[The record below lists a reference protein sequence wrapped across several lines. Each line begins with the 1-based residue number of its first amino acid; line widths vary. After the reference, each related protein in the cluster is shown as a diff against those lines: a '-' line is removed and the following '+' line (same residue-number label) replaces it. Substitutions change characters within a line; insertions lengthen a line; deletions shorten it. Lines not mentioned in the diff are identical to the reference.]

1 MIQAPLPASHLLGRD
16 AQEVREQDAHFSE
29 IVNRRLANR
38 MIKFRRKLRNYL
50 AMPHSTVQLHFEE
63 SGGGLPV
70 LIMHGLFGSLANWRG
85 VARDLADAY
94 RVINIDLRNHGR
106 SPWAEGLSYEAMADD
121 VLRLMDR
128 LGLERARLIGHSLG
142 GKLAMVL
149 ADRAPERFTH
159 MVVVD
164 IAPKAY
170 PAWHQDVFSALRA
183 VDLATLTSRE
193 SARAQMAP
201 FVFDPDVRAFLAAN
215 LGHETQDNRLAWR
228 WRFNLDTLQQAYPET
243 SLMPGLNGFFCG
255 PALFIRGAGSAYI
268 EPEDRPVMA
277 RNFPGGCLYTLNNTK
292 HWPHTEDPR
301 GFIRGVRQF
310 FLQGCRQFAPLCDQ

>member
-1 MIQAPLPASHLLGRD
+1 
-16 AQEVREQDAHFSE
+16 
-29 IVNRRLANR
+29 
-38 MIKFRRKLRNYL
+38 
-50 AMPHSTVQLHFEE
+50 MPYSTVMLNFEE

-70 LIMHGLFGSLANWRG
+70 LIMHGLLGSSANWRG
-85 VARDLADAY
+85 VARDLSDTY
-94 RVINIDLRNHGR
+94 RVINLDLRNHGR
-106 SPWAEGLSYEAMADD
+106 SPWIDNLSFEAMADD

-170 PAWHQDVFSALRA
+170 PAWHNDVFTALRA
-183 VDLATLTSRE
+183 VNLATLTSRAQ
-193 SARAQMAP
+193 ARTQMAP

-215 LGHETQDNRLAWR
+215 LSQETHNNQITWR
-228 WRFNLDTLQQAYPET
+228 WRFNLDALEQAYPET
-243 SLMPGLNGFFCG
+243 SQMPELNGFFCG

-268 EPEDRPVMA
+268 GAEDRPIIA
-277 RNFPGGCLYTLNNTK
+277 RNFPAACLHTLNKAK
-292 HWPHTEDPR
+292 HWPHTEDPE
-301 GFIRGVRQF
+301 GFMRSLRLF
-310 FLQGCRQFAPLCDQ
+310 FTQGCQPFSPLDQPPAP